1 MRQTQAIRSGIF
13 LLCLGGLSGCAGFPP
28 GEPRESTSPPSR
40 DGILAPLT
48 AAGPKAPAVI
58 QREMMDFSDLFVDG
72 LWAEMDRQLADE
84 PDPSRRVAALS
95 WKIRYGSASMEI
107 AAGPDPRTN
116 LLDMAILITVSE
128 WALDRYWIP
137 EIFGE
142 KGEGLRSFYRE
153 MKTRAWDLVSETL
166 TDEQTKLLRSLIAQW
181 LATNPRQFEV
191 SSIRFRN
198 LEGVKPED
206 FRKERTARGL
216 LASVRRWLGEVNTSL
231 LLGERMLFYVERS
244 PRILQQQ
251 TDLTLAQIA
260 NDFPISTF
268 NPDFSSVTSSI
279 ETLSEKLQAE
289 LNAFVENP
297 EFYPALSKTLAETR
311 QLISNSSDLVASTTQ
326 LSASLNTTMER
337 LGTLLSTQQA
347 EGPPLD
353 IPDSLTKAAAALAS
367 LDASISG
374 LNALLAADAQGHSK
388 ISVLTT
394 QLDKQATRT
403 IDHAY
408 NRALR
413 LIVITLAGLAILLIL
428 ARALFRREQPPKI
441 SARP

>member
-1 MRQTQAIRSGIF
+1 MI
-13 LLCLGGLSGCAGFPP
+13 LLCLGGLSGCAAFHP
-28 GEPRESTSPPSR
+28 GEPRESASSSSHG
-40 DGILAPLT
+40 GILAPLT

-58 QREMMDFSDLFVDG
+58 QRELMDFSDLFVDG
-72 LWAEMDRQLADE
+72 LWAEMDRQFTDE

-116 LLDMAILITVSE
+116 LLDMAILITASE

-153 MKTRAWDLVSETL
+153 MKTRAWGLVSETL

-198 LEGVKPED
+198 LEGVEPED

-244 PRILQQQ
+244 PRILKQQ

-279 ETLSEKLQAE
+279 ETLSEKLQTE
-289 LNAFVENP
+289 LNALAENP

-326 LSASLNTTMER
+326 LSASLNTTMDR

-347 EGPPLD
+347 EGRPPMD
-353 IPDSLTKAAAALAS
+353 IQDSLTKAAAALAS

-374 LNALLAADAQGHSK
+374 LNALLATDASGSSRVSLLAAH
-388 ISVLTT
+388 
-394 QLDKQATRT
+394 LDEQATRT
-403 IDHAY
+403 LDRAY
-408 NRALR
+408 NRALQ
-413 LIVITLAGLAILLIL
+413 LILITLAGLATLLIL
-428 ARALFRREQPPKI
+428 ARILFRREKPPKVGTTPGV
-441 SARP
+441 S